1 MDVIDILV
9 RYYPAFWD
17 GLRVTLELCMI
28 VWIVGLVGGILLGT
42 LGGHHPHSWGR
53 FVRGASFS
61 FSAMP
66 ALVVLFWL
74 HYPAQAALDVVIDPF
89 FTAALTM
96 SLINL
101 LGVAEAVRQAVCDF
115 PQQYI
120 IAGQVCGMK
129 QRDIVRYIQFPI
141 LFRQL
146 IPGLMVLQVGMLH
159 ASLFASLISV
169 EELFRV
175 AQRIN
180 SMIYKPIEIYT
191 ALAFFFLIVC
201 LPIYLFADF
210 LKRRYTRDFS
220 ERG

>member
-1 MDVIDILV
+1 MTVIDILIK
-9 RYYPAFWD
+9 YHPAFLD
-17 GLRVTLELCMI
+17 GLSVTLKLCGI
-28 VWIVGLVGGILLGT
+28 VWVTGLAGGILLGI
-42 LGGHHPHSWGR
+42 LGGHYPTSWGR
-53 FVRGASFS
+53 CVRGASFS

-66 ALVVLFWL
+66 ALVILFWL

-89 FTAALTM
+89 YTAALTM
-96 SLINL
+96 TIINL
-101 LGVAEAVRQAVCDF
+101 LGVAESVRQAVVDF

-120 IAGQVCGMK
+120 VSGRVCGLTTR
-129 QRDIVRYIQFPI
+129 QIVRYIQFPI

-146 IPGLMVLQVGMLH
+146 IPGLMVLQVTMLH

-191 ALAFFFLIVC
+191 ALAFFFLMVC
-201 LPIYLFADF
+201 LPIYLLADF
-210 LKRRYTRDFS
+210 LKRRYTRDLS